1 MVFADD
7 HIRLDVGETKT
18 VDLPYSVRSKAS
30 YGTWSCDVNGIL
42 EYIGTTYDVKVK
54 VLAYTSY
61 TCHLKYTYSYR
72 EDGWSYTE
80 TYILSI
86 DINKP
91 SISLTINPAGGTVKK
106 GEKVQIRCWDHND
119 AQIYYSLNGSTPST
133 SGYTLN
139 GSNS

>member
-1 MVFADD
+1 MGKFYYGIRLFFFFFLFCPVMVFADD
-7 HIRLDVGETKT
+7 RIRLDVGETKT

-42 EYIGTTYDVKVK
+42 EYVGTTYDVKVK

-80 TYILSI
+80 TYILGI
-86 DINKP
+86 DAPIYDLSGKRLREPRKGINL
-91 SISLTINPAGGTVKK
+91 IGGKKVLVK
-106 GEKVQIRCWDHND
+106 
-119 AQIYYSLNGSTPST
+119 
-133 SGYTLN
+133 
-139 GSNS
+139 